1 MKLLKC
7 KSGHF
12 PKEYKPQR
20 EEVMFRDKGMKG
32 A

>member
-1 MKLLKC
+1 MELLKC
-7 KSGHF
+7 KCGHY

-20 EEVMFRDKGMKG
+20 EEVMFRDNGMAG